1 MMKGF
6 KEELENNILPYWMK
20 NMVDE
25 EHGGFYGQIDGNNK
39 AHKKANK
46 GAVMHARILWT
57 YSAAYRLFGKDC
69 YRKMA
74 DRAYLYFRDYFID
87 RVYGGV
93 FWELD
98 YLGNP
103 VNPKKQTYAQGFA
116 LYAFAEYYR
125 ATGTPMALAYAK
137 EFFYQ
142 IEACKD
148 TILGGYWEAFTED
161 WQPIADMRLSDK
173 DQNEAKTMN
182 THLHILEPYTNL
194 LRIWDDVSLK
204 KAQKELISL
213 FIDRIYNAETGHL
226 QLFFDADWH
235 VQGDIQS
242 FGHDIEAA
250 WLLLEAAQVLGDAM
264 LEDQIRS
271 VVPSIANAAMEGL
284 LSDGSMAYEKKD
296 NHWDRERHWWV
307 QAEAVVGL
315 SYVGRLLNNT
325 SYQNK
330 AAAVWNYI
338 QHNLVDKHEGE
349 WYWSRLENGDIN
361 RKEDK
366 AGFWKCPY
374 HNGRMCLEMLE
385 NFDNI

>member
-1 MMKGF
+1 
-6 KEELENNILPYWMK
+6 
-20 NMVDE
+20 
-25 EHGGFYGQIDGNNK
+25 
-39 AHKKANK
+39 
-46 GAVMHARILWT
+46 
-57 YSAAYRLFGKDC
+57 
-69 YRKMA
+69 
-74 DRAYLYFRDYFID
+74 
-87 RVYGGV
+87 
-93 FWELD
+93 
-98 YLGNP
+98 
-103 VNPKKQTYAQGFA
+103 
-116 LYAFAEYYR
+116 
-125 ATGTPMALAYAK
+125 MALAYAK

-284 LSDGSMAYEKKD
+284 LSDGSMAYEKKITIGTAKGIGGY
-296 NHWDRERHWWV
+296 RQKR
-307 QAEAVVGL
+307 
-315 SYVGRLLNNT
+315 
-325 SYQNK
+325 
-330 AAAVWNYI
+330 
-338 QHNLVDKHEGE
+338 
-349 WYWSRLENGDIN
+349 
-361 RKEDK
+361 
-366 AGFWKCPY
+366 
-374 HNGRMCLEMLE
+374 
-385 NFDNI
+385 